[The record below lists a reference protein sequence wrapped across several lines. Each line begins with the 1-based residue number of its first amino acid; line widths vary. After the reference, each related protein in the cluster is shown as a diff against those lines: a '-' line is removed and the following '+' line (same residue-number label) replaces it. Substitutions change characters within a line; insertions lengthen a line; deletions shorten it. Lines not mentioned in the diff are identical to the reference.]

1 MLLLCP
7 LNTSDWIAVAGIF
20 VNAMLGLILVVIVS
34 SRLSNKRALK
44 DYFINEIKDIRDGY
58 RKFLNELFGSRYDFA
73 KTNSW
78 FQIMNMRLT
87 DLERV
92 LQENYNGLTLPVKE
106 LNQQLRDIVTGDD
119 DFNNSFKKP
128 SVTINQRLKLEIIK
142 KHSEISTSLTK
153 TIVKINK
160 N

>member
-1 MLLLCP
+1 MLLLSP
-7 LNTSDWIAVAGIF
+7 LNTSDWIAVAGIV
-20 VNAMLGLILVVIVS
+20 VNAILGLIIVVVVS
-34 SRLSNKRALK
+34 NRLSNKRALK

-58 RKFLNELFGSRYDFA
+58 RKFLNELFGSRYDFV

-78 FQIMNMRLT
+78 FQVMNMRLI
-87 DLERV
+87 DLEKV
-92 LQENYNGLTLPVKE
+92 LAENYGGLNLPIKE
-106 LNQQLRDIVTGDD
+106 LNQQLRDIITGDE
-119 DFNNSFKKP
+119 DFNNSFKKS
-128 SVTINQRLKLEIIK
+128 SVTINQRLKLDIIR